1 MKVLLSI
8 KPEYAEKIL
17 DGSKKFE
24 FRKGI
29 FKNEKIT
36 TVVIYATM
44 PIGKIVGEFQVD
56 SVLTGSPDDVW
67 AETKKFAGITK
78 EFFDMYY
85 EGRDKAFA
93 IKIGSVDKFDA
104 PLPLSTLG
112 SNITPPQSYRYL
124 LA

>member
-56 SVLTGSPDDVW
+56 SVLSGRPDDVW

-85 EGRDKAFA
+85 EGREKAFA

-104 PLPLSTLG
+104 PLPLSALG

>member
-17 DGSKKFE
+17 NGSKKFE

-29 FKNEKIT
+29 FKNENIT

-44 PIGKIVGEFQVD
+44 PVGKLVGEFQVD
-56 SVLTGSPDDVW
+56 SVLSGHPDNVW
-67 AETKKFAGITK
+67 QKTKKHAGITK

-85 EGRDKAFA
+85 EGREKAFA
-93 IKIGSVDKFDA
+93 IKIGSVEKFA
-104 PLPLSTLG
+104 SPLPLSSLG
-112 SNITPPQSYRYL
+112 VDITPPQSYRYL
-124 LA
+124 SA

>member
-56 SVLTGSPDDVW
+56 SVLSGSPDDVW

-85 EGRDKAFA
+85 EGREKAFA

-104 PLPLSTLG
+104 PLPLSALG

>member
-56 SVLTGSPDDVW
+56 SVLTGSPDAVW

-85 EGRDKAFA
+85 EGREKAFA

-104 PLPLSTLG
+104 PLPLSALG
-112 SNITPPQSYRYL
+112 NNITPPQSYRYL